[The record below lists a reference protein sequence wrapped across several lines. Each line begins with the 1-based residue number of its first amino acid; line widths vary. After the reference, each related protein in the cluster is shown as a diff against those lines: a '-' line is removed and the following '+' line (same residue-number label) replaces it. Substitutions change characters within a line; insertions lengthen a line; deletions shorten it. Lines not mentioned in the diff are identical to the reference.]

1 MDTKPTSP
9 AIGGLIEG
17 TLRRYHIESVVSETS
32 SGTVYRAFARSGSG
46 KGFIRR
52 YYAIVS
58 MPEDASV
65 VDFDQTLQYSLLAAP
80 MPLHVEEE
88 LPDGERKMVVVAK
101 GAERRRLGKL
111 LRPLHNHGYLML
123 LLTALILILLIV
135 RYFST

>member
-1 MDTKPTSP
+1 
-9 AIGGLIEG
+9 
-17 TLRRYHIESVVSETS
+17 
-32 SGTVYRAFARSGSG
+32 
-46 KGFIRR
+46 
-52 YYAIVS
+52 
-58 MPEDASV
+58 MPEDVSV

-88 LPDGERKMVVVAK
+88 LQDGERKMVVVAK

>member
-1 MDTKPTSP
+1 
-9 AIGGLIEG
+9 
-17 TLRRYHIESVVSETS
+17 
-32 SGTVYRAFARSGSG
+32 
-46 KGFIRR
+46 
-52 YYAIVS
+52 

-88 LPDGERKMVVVAK
+88 LTNGERKMVVVAK
-101 GAERRRLGKL
+101 GAERRLGKL
-111 LRPLHNHGYLML
+111 LRPLYNHGYLML